1 MHPYMSEQLTVL
13 HQRQLRED
21 ATKARVVRRKPS
33 WLRRSF
39 SALWRSPDRR
49 RQLGPAL
56 IGQSQP
62 QHIEDAVVVD

>member
-1 MHPYMSEQLTVL
+1 MHPYMSEQLAGL

-21 ATKARVVRRKPS
+21 AAKARVVRRKPS

-39 SALWRSPDRR
+39 NALRRSPDRR
-49 RQLGPAL
+49 RQPRPAS

-62 QHIEDAVVVD
+62 QHVEDAVVVD